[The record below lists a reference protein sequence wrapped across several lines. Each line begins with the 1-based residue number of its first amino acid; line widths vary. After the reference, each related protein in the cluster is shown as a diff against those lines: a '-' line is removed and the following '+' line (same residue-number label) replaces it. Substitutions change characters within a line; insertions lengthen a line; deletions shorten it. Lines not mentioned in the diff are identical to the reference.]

1 MAHKFEI
8 AKDLAVDATP
18 EQVWE
23 AIATG
28 PGMDSWFMG
37 HNEIEPREGGTS
49 LWSIGGY
56 TAESTVTAWDPPRRF
71 ANVQTPDPDG
81 AFHQFDYRIEAR
93 EGGGSTIRY
102 EHTGMLTG
110 DWEAEYEA
118 MSEGDPMYLDKL
130 VTYLRFFQGRFGAS
144 VEATGPVVA
153 DRERAMAGFRAALG
167 LENGAAPGDRVHVE
181 PEGLGA
187 IDGVIDGVID
197 YVSPHFLGIRSE
209 DAIYRF
215 IHAFTGPVM
224 VGHHLFA
231 EGVDQAGAARAWGS
245 WLGRAFADS
254 PDDAAPLG

>member
-1 MAHKFEI
+1 MPHEFEI
-8 AKDLAVDATP
+8 SKDLAVDATP

-37 HNEIEPREGGTS
+37 SNEIEPRQGGTTR
-49 LWSIGGY
+49 WSIGGF
-56 TAESTVTAWDPPRRF
+56 TAESTITTWDPPRRF
-71 ANVQTPDPDG
+71 VSTGQPAPDG
-81 AFHQFDYRIEAR
+81 AFHQFDYRVDPR

-102 EHTGMLTG
+102 EHTGMLSG

-130 VTYLRFFQGRFGAS
+130 VQYLTHFPGRF
-144 VEATGPVVA
+144 ATSIDAFGPAVG
-153 DRERAMAGFRAALG
+153 DREQAMAMFRRGLG
-167 LENGAAPGDRVHVE
+167 LSDPVGVGDTVRATPQGFAP
-181 PEGLGA
+181 
-187 IDGVIDGVID
+187 IDGVVD
-197 YVSPHFLGIRSE
+197 YVSPHFLGLRSD

-231 EGVDQAGAARAWGS
+231 EDVDR
-245 WLGRAFADS
+245 
-254 PDDAAPLG
+254 DAAEHAWRLWLEHLVDGD